1 MDEYQI
7 KLLPKNK
14 KIVSLYNSL
23 GVHLIF
29 KINSGVIYTNQT
41 GGHAC
46 CQSFEEGVLLPFNSE
61 YVHKESIIE
70 KELSSIT
77 NNNIFLSPE
86 IADKID
92 KIFMKYSVTKC
103 AKVDRIK
110 LKESMEAWVH
120 VIISENKECEFYNF
134 YDGKGILT
142 WNNSD

>member
-7 KLLPKNK
+7 KQLPKNK

-23 GVHLIF
+23 GVQLIF

-41 GGHAC
+41 GGYAC
-46 CQSFEEGVLLPFNSE
+46 CQSFEEGVLLPFNSDD
-61 YVHKESIIE
+61 VHKESILE
-70 KELSSIT
+70 KELSEIT
-77 NNNIFLSPE
+77 NNETLLSPE

-92 KIFMKYSVTKC
+92 TILMKYSMTKC

-110 LKESMEAWVH
+110 LKASMEAWVH
-120 VIISENKECEFYNF
+120 VTITENQECEFHNF
-134 YDGKGILT
+134 NDGKGILT